1 VRSPADL
8 ILHNANIITLD
19 ESKPGAAA
27 VAVRGQ
33 RIAAVGTDSDILFHK
48 GPKTQI
54 IDCQGKAVVP
64 GFNDA
69 HCHPIALAAGLLSV
83 DCGPASVRSIR
94 DIQEAIRQRA
104 SQTQEGNW
112 IRATGY
118 NEFYLAE
125 KRHPNRRDL
134 DQAAPEHPVK
144 LSHRS
149 GHACVLNT
157 RALELLGISSETE
170 EPEGGMMER
179 DLETGEPNGLLFEM
193 NTYVDKMIP
202 PLTDDELERGV
213 TLANEALLA
222 NGITSLQ
229 DASWNN
235 SASRWQ
241 LLRRL
246 KQRGKL
252 LPRISMM
259 IGIDAVEDSRLL
271 DRSDCT
277 DDLCLGPVKVI
288 IHAAT
293 GSLNPPQEELNQL
306 VLRVH
311 RMGLQMAFHVDEVET
326 LNAAITALE
335 YALSKA
341 PRPNHRHRLEHCSVC
356 PPHLLR
362 RLKETGAMVVTQP
375 PFIYYSGERYLAT
388 VPSGD
393 LEWLYAIGSLRASGV
408 RVAASSDAPVVPFN
422 PLMGM
427 YAAVTRK
434 TESRQRLLPHESI
447 SPLEALKSYTVDAA
461 YASFEEKSKGSISP
475 GKLADLVVLSEDP
488 ATVPSD
494 RIKGIQVLTTIL
506 DGKVVWQE

>member
-1 VRSPADL
+1 MRSPADL

-27 VAVRGQ
+27 VAIRGQ

-48 GPKTQI
+48 GPKTRI

-94 DIQEAIRQRA
+94 DIQEAIRRRA
-104 SQTQEGNW
+104 SQTREGHW

-125 KRHPNRRDL
+125 KRHPNRWYL

-157 RALELLGISSETE
+157 RALELLGISSDTE

-193 NTYVDKMIP
+193 NTYVDRMIP
-202 PLTDDELERGV
+202 PLADAELESGIE
-213 TLANEALLA
+213 LANEAFLA

-229 DASWNN
+229 DATWSN

-241 LLRRL
+241 LLRCL

-259 IGIDAVEDSRLL
+259 IGTDALEESRSF
-271 DRSDCT
+271 DQT
-277 DDLCLGPVKVI
+277 GAPDDLCLGPVKII

-311 RMGLQMAFHVDEVET
+311 RMGIQLAFHVDEVET

-335 YALSKA
+335 HALSKA

-393 LEWLYAIGSLRASGV
+393 LEWLYAIGSLRGSGI

-447 SPLEALKSYTVDAA
+447 PPLEALKSYTIDAA
-461 YASFEEKSKGSISP
+461 YASFKEKSKGSISP

-488 ATVPSD
+488 ATVPPD

>member
-1 VRSPADL
+1 MRSPADL

-19 ESKPGAAA
+19 ESKPGASA

-33 RIAAVGTDSDILFHK
+33 RIAAVGTDPDILSHK
-48 GPKTQI
+48 GPKTKI
-54 IDCQGKAVVP
+54 IDCQGKTVVP

-69 HCHPIALAAGLLSV
+69 HCHPIALAASLLSV

-94 DIQEAIRQRA
+94 SIQEAIRQRA
-104 SQTQEGNW
+104 SQTSEGHW

-118 NEFYLAE
+118 NEFYLTE

-134 DQAAPEHPVK
+134 DKAAPEHPVK

-157 RALELLGISSETE
+157 KALELLGISSETE

-193 NTYVDKMIP
+193 NTFVDKMIP

-241 LLRRL
+241 LLRHL
-246 KQRGKL
+246 KERGAL
-252 LPRISMM
+252 LPRVSMM
-259 IGIDAVEDSRLL
+259 VGADALEESRSFNQSGSADHL
-271 DRSDCT
+271 R
-277 DDLCLGPVKVI
+277 LGPVKVI

-311 RMGLQMAFHVDEVET
+311 RMGLQLAFHADEVET

-341 PRPNHRHRLEHCSVC
+341 LRPNHRHRLEHCSVC

-393 LEWLYAIGSLRASGV
+393 LEWLYAIGSLRASNI
-408 RVAASSDAPVVPFN
+408 RVAASSDAPVVPFS
-422 PLMGM
+422 PQVGM
-427 YAAVTRK
+427 YAAVTRR
-434 TESRQRLLPHESI
+434 TQSRQRLLPHESI
-447 SPLEALKSYTVDAA
+447 SPLEAMKSYTIDAA
-461 YASFEEKSKGSISP
+461 YASFEEKGKGSISP
-475 GKLADLVVLSEDP
+475 GKLADLVVLSDDP
-488 ATVPSD
+488 TTVSSD
-494 RIKGIQVLTTIL
+494 QIMKIKVLTTIL